1 MEITPR
7 RESPHGSTASL
18 PRVARNRK
26 RALEEEGITAV
37 LSEGPVVRLGTC
49 KSDLES
55 WASVRV

>member
-1 MEITPR
+1 MEAQQAYLELQGI
-7 RESPHGSTASL
+7 E
-18 PRVARNRK
+18 K

-37 LSEGPVVRLGTC
+37 LSGGPVVRLGTC